1 MPTFT
6 YTAANNQGEILS
18 GEMETMDRKT
28 IVDYLNRQELMI
40 VSIKEK
46 SEWTDKF
53 ESSLFF
59 NLSMPDKIMITKYLS
74 GIIKAGLSL
83 KEGVDIILNDTK
95 IKPLKKI
102 LTEAKL
108 DLEKGQP
115 LSVTFKKYP
124 MVFSPVFIAFVR
136 AGELSGTLEKSLEY
150 LGITLAKDYD
160 LSRKIKGALTY
171 PLILIFA
178 SIAVIGVLMVFVVPK
193 LVKVFAASNAELPWL
208 TKLIIAISAAITANI
223 YIIIIALVIGAV
235 AFLNF
240 HKRESVQRFISD
252 IFLAIPFVQ
261 DLYKKII
268 LARFTRVFGTLLAS
282 GVSIL
287 ETVDISSEAIGYNR
301 YGEIIRSMK
310 SEIGRGVSFSNALK
324 SKSTF
329 FPHMLASM
337 VNVGE
342 KTGKLDSI
350 LIDLAGF
357 YEEEVDNELKSLVSL
372 IEPALLLVMGL
383 VVAGIAFAIIMPIY
397 QLIGTVR

>member
-1 MPTFT
+1 MPTFS
-6 YTAANNQGEILS
+6 YTAANNQGEIMH
-18 GEMETMDRKT
+18 GEMETMDRRT
-28 IVDYLNRQELMI
+28 VVDYLSRQELLI

-59 NLSMPDKIMITKYLS
+59 DLSMPDKIMITKYLS

-83 KEGVDIILNDTK
+83 KEGVDIILSDTK

-115 LSVTFKKYP
+115 LSATFKKYP
-124 MVFSPVFIAFVR
+124 TVFSPVFIAFVR

-150 LGITLAKDYD
+150 LGITLSKDYD

-171 PLILIFA
+171 PLILVLA
-178 SIAVIGVLMVFVVPK
+178 SIAVIAILMVFVVPK
-193 LVKVFAASNAELPWL
+193 LIKVFAASNAELPWL
-208 TKLIIAISAAITANI
+208 TKLIIATSAALVAHFYAITI
-223 YIIIIALVIGAV
+223 TLIIGIAL
-235 AFLNF
+235 FLNF
-240 HKRESVQRFISD
+240 RKRESVQRFISD
-252 IFLAIPFVQ
+252 IFLAIPVVR

-287 ETVDISSEAIGYNR
+287 ETVDISADAIGYNR
-301 YGEIIRSMK
+301 YGEIIRGMK
-310 SEIGRGVSFSNALK
+310 SEISRGVSFSNALK
-324 SKSTF
+324 SRNRY
-329 FPHMLASM
+329 FPYMLASM

-350 LIDLAGF
+350 LIDMAGF
-357 YEEEVDNELKSLVSL
+357 YEEEVDNELKSVVSL
-372 IEPALLLVMGL
+372 IEPILLLVMGL
-383 VVAGIAFAIIMPIY
+383 IVAGIAFAIIMPIY

>member
-1 MPTFT
+1 MPTFA
-6 YTAANNQGEILS
+6 YTAANNQGEIMR
-18 GEMETMDRKT
+18 GEMETMDKKT
-28 IVDYLNRQELMI
+28 VIDYLNRQELLI
-40 VSIKEK
+40 ISIKEK
-46 SEWTDKF
+46 NDWSDKL
-53 ESSLFF
+53 ELSLFF
-59 NLSMPDKIMITKYLS
+59 DLSMPEKIMITKYLS

-83 KEGVDIILNDTK
+83 KEGVDIILSDTK

-115 LSVTFKKYP
+115 LSATFKKYP
-124 MVFSPVFIAFVR
+124 TVFSPVFIAFVR

-150 LGITLAKDYD
+150 LGITLSKDYD

-171 PLILIFA
+171 PLILVLA
-178 SIAVIGVLMVFVVPK
+178 SVAVIGVLMVFVVPK

-208 TKLIIAISAAITANI
+208 TKLIIAASAAISANI
-223 YIIIIALVIGAV
+223 YIIIIILIAGALV
-235 AFLNF
+235 FMNF
-240 HKRESVQRFISD
+240 RKRESVQRHISD
-252 IFLAIPFVQ
+252 IFLAVPVVR

-287 ETVDISSEAIGYNR
+287 ETVDISADAIGCNR
-301 YGEIIRSMK
+301 YGEIIRGMK
-310 SEIGRGVSFSNALK
+310 NEISRGVSFSNALK
-324 SKSTF
+324 NRNNF
-329 FPHMLASM
+329 FPYMLASM

-350 LIDLAGF
+350 LIDMAGF
-357 YEEEVDNELKSLVSL
+357 YEEEVDNELKSVVSL
-372 IEPALLLVMGL
+372 IEPVLLLVMGL

>member
-1 MPTFT
+1 MSTFT
-6 YTAANNQGEILS
+6 YTAANNQGEILR
-18 GEMETMDRKT
+18 GEMETMDRRT
-28 IVDYLNRQELMI
+28 VIDYLGRQELLI

-46 SEWTDKF
+46 SEWADKF

-59 NLSMPDKIMITKYLS
+59 DLSMPDKIMITKYLS

-83 KEGVDIILNDTK
+83 KEGVDIILSDTK

-115 LSVTFKKYP
+115 LSATFKKYP
-124 MVFSPVFIAFVR
+124 AVFSPVFIAFVR

-150 LGITLAKDYD
+150 LGITLSKDYD

-171 PLILIFA
+171 PLILVLA
-178 SIAVIGVLMVFVVPK
+178 SIAVIAVLMMFVVPK
-193 LVKVFAASNAELPWL
+193 LIKVFAASNAELPWL
-208 TKLIIAISAAITANI
+208 TKLIIAASG
-223 YIIIIALVIGAV
+223 ALVAHANFV
-235 AFLNF
+235 ALVLVACVLAFLNF
-240 HKRESVQRFISD
+240 RKRESVQRLISD
-252 IFLAIPFVQ
+252 IFLAIPVVR

-287 ETVDISSEAIGYNR
+287 ETVDISADAIGYNR
-301 YGEIIRSMK
+301 YGGVIRGMK

-324 SKSTF
+324 SRSDY
-329 FPHMLASM
+329 FPHMLSSM

-342 KTGKLDSI
+342 KTGRLDSI
-350 LIDLAGF
+350 LIDMAGF
-357 YEEEVDNELKSLVSL
+357 YEEEVDNELKSVVSL
-372 IEPALLLVMGL
+372 IEPVLLLVMGL